1 MDDLGLYTHSSGK
14 GQCMSCG
21 NMLFSAIFDTDAEDE
36 EADLLALKC
45 SRCDAVYRPYHVNN

>member
-1 MDDLGLYTHSSGK
+1 
-14 GQCMSCG
+14 MSCG

-45 SRCDAVYRPYHVNN
+45 SRCDTVYRPYHVNN